1 MKRIQ
6 IDRLEPGTAVLLEM
20 FNRSEALPPE
30 HALFLGV
37 VGEGESRRAHF
48 SQMLKPGASFDWEA
62 YRFGGRWA
70 YGSSADRMRVVGVLG

>member
-1 MKRIQ
+1 MKRIK
-6 IDRLEPGTAVLLEM
+6 IDDLEPGTAVLLEM
-20 FNRSEALPPE
+20 HNRSEATEE

-37 VGEGESRRAHF
+37 TGEGDSRRAHF

-70 YGSSADRMRVVGVLG
+70 YGSSADRMRVVGTL